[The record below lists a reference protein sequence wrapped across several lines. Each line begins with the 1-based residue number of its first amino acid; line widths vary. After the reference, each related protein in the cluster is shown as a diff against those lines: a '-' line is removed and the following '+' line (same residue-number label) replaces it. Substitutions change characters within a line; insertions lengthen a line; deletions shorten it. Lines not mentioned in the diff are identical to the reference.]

1 MEVIQFFLITL
12 FLFVLF
18 TIFGGLYLIESILS
32 VLG

>member
-1 MEVIQFFLITL
+1 MEIIQFFLITF

-18 TIFGGLYLIESILS
+18 TIFGGLHLIESILS